1 MDDVEMEI
9 SREWKTLDVDFDD
22 RCDWRIETDPEGDT
36 YLVNKLNGDKLHK
49 IDDYKI
55 EDDKIHYVV
64 DDDSDRGIEVIGKK
78 DKYYI
83 VSKTG
88 ERKMMNGFRYIKE
101 LLLQNHNFDMYES
114 YEKLKANNIN
124 VYAVKRDDF
133 HIAQKDV
140 RKAKKVLDFG
150 CEIGSWRVESN
161 KVNYISQRYGW
172 RHNEIPA
179 IPVYKSEREEVF
191 DEWDVQD
198 ICEKIIR
205 RKRMMLRAKYAGS
218 GKSFMGK
225 HLQKMG
231 YKTLFVAPQ
240 NMLKQEIDCDAETLN
255 KFFSIPV
262 FKGDSLPPYDYS
274 GYKVIVFDEI
284 YMSNP
289 YILNKIR
296 AFCEKNPDLI
306 IIGAGDVKQLPS
318 IEPYTNCR
326 NVDEYVD
333 SCIDIIFKH
342 NIFLK
347 ISKRVGDKD
356 TEEGERNRKKL
367 NEMYDDW
374 FVKEM
379 DIEEWILKHHKMTDD
394 KWEQHSIYKYEM
406 SSSIIR
412 SKKKTR

>member
-1 MDDVEMEI
+1 
-9 SREWKTLDVDFDD
+9 
-22 RCDWRIETDPEGDT
+22 
-36 YLVNKLNGDKLHK
+36 
-49 IDDYKI
+49 
-55 EDDKIHYVV
+55 
-64 DDDSDRGIEVIGKK
+64 
-78 DKYYI
+78 
-83 VSKTG
+83 
-88 ERKMMNGFRYIKE
+88 MMNGFRYIKE

-124 VYAVKRDDF
+124 VYAVKSDAF

-231 YKTLFVAPQ
+231 YKTLFVVPQ

-318 IEPYTNCR
+318 IEPYTNCQ

-356 TEEGERNRKKL
+356 TEEGERNRKKP

-379 DIEEWILKHHKMTDD
+379 DIEEWILKHHKMTRNVMTSENNIAYTNMRCQAVSSEVRRRLGKKTSM
-394 KWEQHSIYKYEM
+394 KWE
-406 SSSIIR
+406 R
-412 SKKKTR
+412 C